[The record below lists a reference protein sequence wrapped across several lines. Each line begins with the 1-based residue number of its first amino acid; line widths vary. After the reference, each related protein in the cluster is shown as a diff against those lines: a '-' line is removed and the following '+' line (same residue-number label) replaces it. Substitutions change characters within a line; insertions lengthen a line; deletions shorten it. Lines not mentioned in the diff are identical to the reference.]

1 MRRAG
6 LPILQSSCRLVYPG
20 QCPVGILQSDYKCC
34 DDKFLHLLH
43 FQIRFSHRE
52 GSVWIPRDERGR
64 PQWLITLHFTLYFTI
79 LHSSHLYQT
88 VLCPHHENGGSDFT
102 VCNETAGCVYF
113 CIFYFIF
120 CAFVYFE
127 HTEDESGVYFCIFY
141 FIFCAFVY
149 FEHTEDEVGAV
160 KRFHGA
166 QQHSRSG
173 AAGQMAARIEKKET
187 NNNEIFFFA
196 QI

>member
-64 PQWLITLHFTLYFTI
+64 PQWLITLHFTLFFTI

-102 VCNETAGCVYF
+102 VCNETAGC
-113 CIFYFIF
+113 
-120 CAFVYFE
+120 
-127 HTEDESGVYFCIFY
+127 VYFCIFY

>member
-1 MRRAG
+1 MG
-6 LPILQSSCRLVYPG
+6 V
-20 QCPVGILQSDYKCC
+20 
-34 DDKFLHLLH
+34 
-43 FQIRFSHRE
+43 
-52 GSVWIPRDERGR
+52 
-64 PQWLITLHFTLYFTI
+64 
-79 LHSSHLYQT
+79 
-88 VLCPHHENGGSDFT
+88 
-102 VCNETAGCVYF
+102 F

-120 CAFVYFE
+120 CAFAYFE
-127 HTEDESGVYFCIFY
+127 HTEDEGGVYFCIFY
-141 FIFCAFVY
+141 FLFCAFVY

>member
-1 MRRAG
+1 M
-6 LPILQSSCRLVYPG
+6 
-20 QCPVGILQSDYKCC
+20 
-34 DDKFLHLLH
+34 
-43 FQIRFSHRE
+43 
-52 GSVWIPRDERGR
+52 
-64 PQWLITLHFTLYFTI
+64 
-79 LHSSHLYQT
+79 
-88 VLCPHHENGGSDFT
+88 
-102 VCNETAGCVYF
+102 CNETAGCVYF
-113 CIFYFIF
+113 CIFF
-120 CAFVYFE
+120 
-127 HTEDESGVYFCIFY
+127 

>member
-1 MRRAG
+1 M
-6 LPILQSSCRLVYPG
+6 ISFYIS
-20 QCPVGILQSDYKCC
+20 
-34 DDKFLHLLH
+34 LH

-166 QQHSRSG
+166 QRHSRSG

-196 QI
+196 QIWMKYFLWMQCSRSDIVSYQECSYQRW